1 MPFQIERIENIPVTL
16 DDRRILSLIGYR
28 KRPEVIPDSV
38 LKIIAEKKQKALH
51 LIRPKTLF
59 AVLDFSETNKHPVFN
74 RAVKTA
80 LCLCTIGPELEN
92 KSANHFRTNETLKG
106 LTLDAIGS
114 EAAEQVAR
122 YADSELA
129 KIAREMNLW
138 PGKRFSP
145 GYKNW
150 DLSEQSFLFK
160 ILPAEKIGVT
170 LNDSFMMIPRK
181 SVSFGMNFFKDKRF
195 TTRKKFSF

>member
-16 DDRRILSLIGYR
+16 DDRRILTLIGYR
-28 KRPEVIPDSV
+28 KRPEAIPNSV
-38 LKIIAEKKQKALH
+38 TRIIAEEKQKTLH

-59 AVLDFSETNKHPVFN
+59 AVLDYSETNKHPVFDH
-74 RAVKTA
+74 AWKTA
-80 LCLCTIGPELEN
+80 LCLCTIGLELEN
-92 KSANHFRTNETLKG
+92 KTAIYFQTNETLKG
-106 LTLDAIGS
+106 LILDAIGS
-114 EAAEQVAR
+114 EAAEHVAR
-122 YADSELA
+122 HADSELT
-129 KIAREMNLW
+129 KIARDMNLW
-138 PGKRFSP
+138 PSKRFSP

-170 LNDSFMMIPRK
+170 INDSFMMIPRK
-181 SVSFGMNFFKDKRF
+181 SVSFGMNFYRDKRF